1 MEKQQ
6 QVEKLLGDIL
16 TLMQFPARLDFKDAA
31 DGSLAVAMHFT
42 GEVPAG
48 ITAGKKSYL
57 VDSLQ
62 FLLNKCINRPN
73 SERRW
78 VTLGVGG
85 FPEPRGARPAGQVAA
100 PSAPAPAS
108 APAAPSASPTAAVAA
123 RASAPVAAAGRP
135 ARPPPPAKTENRNGP
150 QRSARP
156 AEVDESK
163 LEVAADPVLS
173 ALGKA
178 LAQKSAKLGRVYA
191 VAMMSTEDRARL
203 LQAANEVPG
212 LKAKVEGESHFRR
225 LAFMPEKPTA
235 MPKRHAMAVYPDDE
249 EEGD

>member
-1 MEKQQ
+1 LEKQQ

-85 FPEPRGARPAGQVAA
+85 FPEPRGARPVVAPVAA
-100 PSAPAPAS
+100 AS
-108 APAAPSASPTAAVAA
+108 APGPAVPSASPAAPVTA
-123 RASAPVAAAGRP
+123 RASAPAVAGNHRP
-135 ARPPPPAKTENRNGP
+135 PRPPPPARADNRSAS
-150 QRSARP
+150 QRPARP

-191 VAMMSTEDRARL
+191 VAMLSTEDRARL

-212 LKAKVEGESHFRR
+212 VKVRVEGEGHFRR

>member
-16 TLMQFPARLDFKDAA
+16 TLMQFPARLDFKDAP
-31 DGSLAVAMHFT
+31 DGSLAVAMHFV
-42 GEVPAG
+42 GEVPQG
-48 ITAGKKSYL
+48 ITAGKKSFL

-73 SERRW
+73 TERRW

-85 FPEPRGARPAGQVAA
+85 FPEPRGSRPAA
-100 PSAPAPAS
+100 PSAPGS
-108 APAAPSASPTAAVAA
+108 NGAPAAA
-123 RASAPVAAAGRP
+123 ASAPVPAPLVAPAAGSTRP
-135 ARPPPPAKTENRNGP
+135 ARPAPAARPDATVKAP
-150 QRSARP
+150 KAAQRPSRP

-163 LEVAADPVLS
+163 LEVAADPLMS

-178 LAQKSAKLGRVYA
+178 FAEKSAKLGRVYA
-191 VAMMSTEDRARL
+191 VAMMSVEDRARL
-203 LQAANEVPG
+203 LQAAKPIAGVT
-212 LKAKVEGESHFRR
+212 ARVEGESHFRR
-225 LAFMPEKPTA
+225 LAFVPEKPTA

>member
-31 DGSLAVAMHFT
+31 DGSLAVAMHFL
-42 GEVPAG
+42 GEVPQG

-73 SERRW
+73 TERRW
-78 VTLGVGG
+78 VVLGVGG
-85 FPEPRGARPAGQVAA
+85 FPEPRGTRPSPPPPAAVA
-100 PSAPAPAS
+100 SPAPAS
-108 APAAPSASPTAAVAA
+108 APRSAT
-123 RASAPVAAAGRP
+123 
-135 ARPPPPAKTENRNGP
+135 ARPPNPPRAEAKNVSQRN
-150 QRSARP
+150 ARP

-178 LAQKSAKLGRVYA
+178 LAEKSARLGRVYA
-191 VAMMSTEDRARL
+191 VAMMGTEDRARL
-203 LQAANEVPG
+203 LQAARPIAG
-212 LKAKVEGESHFRR
+212 ASAKVEGEGHFRR
-225 LAFMPEKPTA
+225 LAFTPDKPTA